1 MTSPGGP
8 PEAPA
13 PSDGQSHPPAGL
25 APLGPEQPGVSR
37 LMDRLRLAG
46 VLSVVGAV
54 TLAGIP
60 AQWISL
66 KLGLDARRHIPRLY
80 HRILLRM
87 IGVRVHVRGTPAAD
101 RPLLILANHASWL
114 DIPVVGS
121 LTPLFFV
128 AKSEVAGW
136 PLIGLLAKFQ
146 RTVFV
151 DRQRRHATGAVN
163 REIAGRLADGD
174 PVVLFAEGTSSDG
187 NRVLPFRTALVGAA
201 REALAAGT
209 EVVVQPLA
217 VSYVRLQGLP
227 MGRSH
232 RPVAAWFGDM
242 ELAPHLMDVLRH
254 GAIDVEVTFGAPVR
268 LDAAHDRKS
277 VTRESEAIVRRL
289 CASALAGR
297 ADDQASPE
305 PVQRLLPDA
314 PTSGINAS

>member
-1 MTSPGGP
+1 MSLSGGP
-8 PEAPA
+8 AAAPA
-13 PSDGQSHPPAGL
+13 SGDRPAAPTGL
-25 APLGPEQPGVSR
+25 APLGPEQPALSR
-37 LMDRLRLAG
+37 LLDRLRLAG
-46 VLSVVGAV
+46 VLATVGTV
-54 TLAGIP
+54 TLVGIP
-60 AQWISL
+60 LQWIAL

-80 HRILLRM
+80 HRILLRL
-87 IGVRVHVRGTPAAD
+87 IGVRVRVRGTPAAN

-128 AKSEVAGW
+128 AKSEVSGW
-136 PLIGLLAKFQ
+136 PLAKFQ

-163 REIAGRLADGD
+163 REIADRLVDGD

-201 REALAAGT
+201 REAFAGGT

-232 RPVAAWFGDM
+232 RPIAAWFGDM

-254 GAIDVEVTFGAPVR
+254 GAIDVEVTFGTPVK

-277 VTRESEAIVRRL
+277 VTRDSEATVRRL
-289 CASALAGR
+289 CALALAGR
-297 ADDQASPE
+297 PGDPVVQSP
-305 PVQRLLPDA
+305 LPDA
-314 PTSGINAS
+314 GTSGTTQP

>member
-1 MTSPGGP
+1 MTPPGGP
-8 PEAPA
+8 PAAPA

-201 REALAAGT
+201 REAFAAGT

-254 GAIDVEVTFGAPVR
+254 GAIDVEVSFGSPVR

-277 VTRESEAIVRRL
+277 VTRESEATVRRL

-297 ADDQASPE
+297 ADDQATPQ
-305 PVQRLLPDA
+305 PVQQLLPDT
-314 PTSGINAS
+314 PTSGINGS

>member
-1 MTSPGGP
+1 MTRPGGR

-13 PSDGQSHPPAGL
+13 SSQASLKSESGL
-25 APLGPEQPGVSR
+25 APLGPERPAVSR
-37 LMDRLRLAG
+37 LLDRLRLAG
-46 VLSVVGAV
+46 VLGMVGTV
-54 TLAGIP
+54 TLVGIP
-60 AQWISL
+60 LQWLSL

-80 HRILLRM
+80 HRILLRL
-87 IGVRVHVRGTPAAD
+87 IGVRVRVRGAPAGG

-128 AKSEVAGW
+128 AKSEVSGW
-136 PLIGLLAKFQ
+136 PLIGLLARFQ

-201 REALAAGT
+201 REAFAVGT

-242 ELAPHLMDVLRH
+242 DLAPHLLDVLRH

-277 VTRESEAIVRRL
+277 VTRESEATVRRL
-289 CASALAGR
+289 CALALAGR
-297 ADDQASPE
+297 AQDRADQP
-305 PVQRLLPDA
+305 LLPDGG
-314 PTSGINAS
+314 TSGITGS